1 MGRESLITLRNISC
15 LTWEPEASPPCHSR
29 WELLWPLASP
39 GQMRL
44 STRGTAP
51 DFGHTRSIS
60 TAKLLS
66 AFANQK
72 RPRSRTLPK
81 ARHTFFVHWRGCE
94 AAKPQRREQSCS
106 CCLACCKWRTCF
118 DGTVTAAAGPRANG
132 SPSGSSKPCL
142 IPQLVQASDGRLL
155 LISLP

>member
-1 MGRESLITLRNISC
+1 MKRH
-15 LTWEPEASPPCHSR
+15 EASNNRCGSSGRSPIHQDGASWAHSAVYMKDR
-29 WELLWPLASP
+29 AP
-39 GQMRL
+39 
-44 STRGTAP
+44 P
-51 DFGHTRSIS
+51 DFRHTRSVR

-66 AFANQK
+66 AFANHI

-81 ARHTFFVHWRGCE
+81 ARHTFFVPWRGC
-94 AAKPQRREQSCS
+94 AKPQRREQSCS

-155 LISLP
+155 LISLPGQSFGLSR